1 MSKEIISIGSETRP
15 PVLVVGEY
23 QQWKRQ
29 MINFLDL
36 LDDKLM
42 VSITEGPI
50 RPTVTVAEVARTDV
64 TPYLP
69 AYEVEKPYDMFS
81 HEQRARA
88 AIDKRALTLLTMAL
102 PNDMFARVDS
112 YKDARAM
119 WLGIEQQMQGG
130 DKALEGQKEN
140 AMNAYESFCAREGE
154 TLTETYNRLNIC
166 VNDLRRLGLEKNKYE
181 VNVKF
186 LKRLNKLWQS
196 VTIRIQVS
204 QNLGQLGLHDLYS
217 MMLPHEET
225 LFGKTEK
232 KIDPPNLALMSNR
245 GSSSH
250 ENYTVEEPVVL
261 DDGLTEEEMFQLENS
276 FALMAKFRG
285 NPQRFN
291 KFRQGPQFVGSQS
304 SQGGYQSRES
314 FQRND
319 QGRTNNYQHRDSSGY
334 NNQGSYQDR
343 RQSYNNNQQQ
353 QRDQDYNSNNYHGNR
368 GYQGGSYN
376 QRWNDQSGS
385 NHNNQNQKTNDE
397 GRQYNNTGGTE
408 PPQQNKLPAL
418 EAPPAANQNRNPAR
432 VPTCYNCGDPGHYAS
447 DCKKKLKDSAYFEK
461 KAAMMK
467 KKEQGKVLLADEEDW
482 IMEPQDS
489 DDEGP
494 SAVQGLC
501 LMADFEEPCISGS
514 PNDST
519 DEEAEVHSCSL
530 LSKPD
535 ELSKSETLR
544 LESQLQMERALVARF
559 RIESAVYKSSLED
572 LTENFNR
579 MELESGIRESILETK
594 LHDLQRSHDEI
605 ESSHEELK
613 LKFHI
618 LSEERTKLFVKIEE
632 LEENNLKRGQS
643 EHTLSLLTKQTTQH
657 PFYQAKPGLGHSEKS
672 ILEKAPA
679 HLYNFDSMSASKPE
693 PRSVK
698 GQDNDNYVMQTV
710 TFTEIIDGK
719 AVSFTTSP
727 TNSSTS
733 SPPSSPVANGP
744 IFTPAS
750 NPENT
755 FTSWEGIK
763 ARTPKVAMPPIN
775 YDDLNFSYDTR
786 EIDTSEDVD
795 VIQSLDVS
803 ATQPP
808 APVCIEKEMFHLRS
822 KAVELDACRHKIKN
836 FESILSERDNQ
847 IKSLEH
853 SYHEANAER
862 ISMSTQCENAK
873 FSCSCFKN
881 KFADLQKQL
890 VIQLVN
896 NTIEKDFFYEKELLF
911 GQSFANQCC
920 QINHLEESDSWDSS
934 TNSSPL
940 IPELRTT
947 MPKLVLD
954 PNIVYDVKVFLDAD
968 DPPSGYIPRK
978 PVLPKAPA
986 VKQISSPKPLAS
998 VSVINTEGRTC
1009 AGTDKGK
1016 SVKPHTPTVTQT
1028 QNSKSTD
1035 TSSLVKPIKGLDFHS
1050 SSFDVGENS
1059 KPKQPLKMLKSV
1071 CQSATNFKGGQSI
1084 LVKPSPNS
1092 QLAFHADARTGDGT
1106 ANVKPRR
1113 RRYRKKKNSFNA
1125 FPKWGG
1131 HDHAG
1136 LGYNPPSCNSNVN
1149 SKFVNSNCSA
1159 NSDNLTAFK
1168 NHICSLFDNY
1178 MRVDMP
1184 GNANAYRKSGSPHRE
1199 RKEKMTKQ
1207 SALPPVKSPKPKE
1220 KSEKDTS
1227 PAALSG
1233 SHMWY
1238 FDSEAFRHVTGQCN
1252 ILFDYVIRAEGFVK
1266 LVDKRHLPIIGYGSM
1281 TNGEH
1286 VIKNVRDMNKLVS
1299 KHLVNGLP
1307 ETRLSKD
1314 TLCSACEKGKM
1325 KKSSHPPKM
1334 ETNYHHP
1341 LDMLHMDL
1349 CGPMRVQN
1357 LIIAFIKRIQ
1367 VLLGRQV
1374 KKLRSDNGTEF
1385 RNVKLQS
1392 FLEEVGISHNFSA
1405 VFTPQQNGVVER
1417 KNRTLVEAARSMIA
1431 HSGVPPSLWAEAV
1444 STACYTQNRTLIVKR
1459 TGKTAYEMVNKRK
1472 PNIKFFRVFGCICYL
1487 LNNRDDLGKFDAKS
1501 DESIFIGY
1509 SHNSATY
1516 RVYNK
1521 RTRSIFESRYVDFS
1535 ETEMYSDASSSTA
1548 SPVFPELITVSP
1560 PSTTIPTDSPESD
1573 FVDLAEFDL
1582 TILVG
1587 PIIVPAPSDHS
1598 IPSST
1603 SILFVLPN
1611 IGVTTISPDAFVNES
1626 TSCSTATGE
1635 TSSGNVEP
1643 MSDPNPIVETESSSN
1658 TVNEETVLSPSQLSS
1673 TQPSPETTVEAVRE
1687 QTVST
1692 VLAPIPEVVPP
1703 PSPSRT
1709 YAEVVREPCP
1719 ETVLNTDPD
1728 ASLLSSAI
1736 RDENDSRNNMEY
1748 NPIPHSR
1755 KWTRCHSTTN
1765 IIGSPSAPVTTR
1777 SSKKDENLILF
1788 GGFLSQFE
1796 PTKTQDALSDPDWVR
1811 AMQDELAEFERNR
1824 VWRLVERPRKIRIID
1839 LRWIFRNKKDENDLI
1854 IRNKARLVAKG
1865 YRQQEGIDYDET
1877 FAPVARIEAI
1887 RIFLAYAAHK
1897 NMKVFQMDVKCAFL
1911 NGELQE
1917 VVYVEQPE
1925 GFVDPKYP
1933 EHVYVLDKALYG
1945 LKQAPRAWYET
1956 LTIYLLGSG
1965 YKKGTVD
1972 PTLFRRSS
1980 GNHLIVVQ
1988 IYVDDIIFAST
1999 NPETCIEFEQT
2010 MKSRFQ
2016 MSMMGELTFFLG
2028 LQVRQTPQGIFINQS
2043 KYTHDILKRFD
2054 FTGPKSASTPMSTS
2068 FQLDADLS
2076 GNPVDQKVYRA
2087 IIGSLFYLT
2096 ASRPDIMFATCVCAR
2111 FQCDPRESH
2120 LGAVKR
2126 ILKYLKGTPNF
2137 GLWYPK
2143 DSGFELTAFTD
2154 SDHAG
2159 CKLNRKSTS
2168 GACQFLGD
2176 KLVSWSSRKQNC
2188 VSLSTAEAE
2197 YVAAACCCSQV
2208 LWMKIQLA
2216 DYGYT
2221 MHRIPIYCDSSS
2233 AIQIAANPVQH
2244 SRTKHIDIRYHFIKD
2259 HVEKGNVELF
2269 FVESEHQIADLFTK
2283 AFDEKRHYYL
2293 LSKLGMLDPPTD
2305 F

>member
-1 MSKEIISIGSETRP
+1 
-15 PVLVVGEY
+15 
-23 QQWKRQ
+23 

-112 YKDARAM
+112 CKDARAM

-140 AMNAYESFCAREGE
+140 AMNAYESFCSREGE

-196 VTIRIQVS
+196 VTISIQVS

-232 KIDPPNLALMSNR
+232 KIDPPSLALMSNR

-291 KFRQGPQFVGSQS
+291 RFRQGPQFVGGQSSQGGYKFRGNPQRFNRFRQGPQFVGGQS

-353 QRDQDYNSNNYHGNR
+353 QRDQDYNSNNYHENR

-408 PPQQNKLPAL
+408 PPPQNKLPAL

-461 KAAMMK
+461 KVAVMK

-482 IMEPQDS
+482 IMEPEDS

-535 ELSKSETLR
+535 ELSISETLR

-579 MELESGIRESILETK
+579 MDLESGIRESVLENK
-594 LHDLQRSHDEI
+594 LLDLQRSHDEI
-605 ESSHEELK
+605 ESSREELK

-657 PFYQAKPGLGHSEKS
+657 PFYQAKPGLGHSENN

-727 TNSSTS
+727 VNSSTS

-744 IFTPAS
+744 IFTSAS

-786 EIDTSEDVD
+786 EIDTSEDAD
-795 VIQSLDVS
+795 VIQPLDVS

-808 APVCIEKEMFHLRS
+808 TPVCIEKEMFHLRS

-836 FESILSERDNQ
+836 LESILSEKDNQ

-853 SYHEANAER
+853 SYHEAKAER
-862 ISMSTQCENAK
+862 IKMSNQCESAK
-873 FSCSCFKN
+873 FSCSCFKH

-890 VIQLVN
+890 VIQLVD

-911 GQSFANQCC
+911 GQTFANQSC
-920 QINHLEESDSWDSS
+920 QINQLKRRVSFLEESDSWDSS

-940 IPELRTT
+940 IPDLRTT
-947 MPKLVLD
+947 VPKLVLD

-968 DPPSGYIPRK
+968 DPSSGYIPRK

-998 VSVINTEGRTC
+998 VSVINTEGGTC
-1009 AGTDKGK
+1009 DGTDKGK
-1016 SVKPHTPTVTQT
+1016 SVKPHTHTVTQT

-1035 TSSLVKPIKGLDFHS
+1035 TSSLVKPIMGLDFHS
-1050 SSFDVGENS
+1050 SSYNVGENS
-1059 KPKQPLKMLKSV
+1059 KPKQSLKMLKSV
-1071 CQSATNFKGGQSI
+1071 CQNATNFKGGQFI

-1113 RRYRKKKNSFNA
+1113 RRYWKKKNSFNA

-1131 HDHAG
+1131 HDHTG
-1136 LGYNPPSCNSNVN
+1136 LGY
-1149 SKFVNSNCSA
+1149 
-1159 NSDNLTAFK
+1159 
-1168 NHICSLFDNY
+1168 
-1178 MRVDMP
+1178 
-1184 GNANAYRKSGSPHRE
+1184 
-1199 RKEKMTKQ
+1199 
-1207 SALPPVKSPKPKE
+1207 KP
-1220 KSEKDTS
+1220 T
-1227 PAALSG
+1227 
-1233 SHMWY
+1233 
-1238 FDSEAFRHVTGQCN
+1238 
-1252 ILFDYVIRAEGFVK
+1252 
-1266 LVDKRHLPIIGYGSM
+1266 
-1281 TNGEH
+1281 
-1286 VIKNVRDMNKLVS
+1286 
-1299 KHLVNGLP
+1299 
-1307 ETRLSKD
+1307 
-1314 TLCSACEKGKM
+1314 
-1325 KKSSHPPKM
+1325 
-1334 ETNYHHP
+1334 
-1341 LDMLHMDL
+1341 
-1349 CGPMRVQN
+1349 
-1357 LIIAFIKRIQ
+1357 
-1367 VLLGRQV
+1367 
-1374 KKLRSDNGTEF
+1374 
-1385 RNVKLQS
+1385 
-1392 FLEEVGISHNFSA
+1392 
-1405 VFTPQQNGVVER
+1405 
-1417 KNRTLVEAARSMIA
+1417 
-1431 HSGVPPSLWAEAV
+1431 
-1444 STACYTQNRTLIVKR
+1444 
-1459 TGKTAYEMVNKRK
+1459 
-1472 PNIKFFRVFGCICYL
+1472 
-1487 LNNRDDLGKFDAKS
+1487 
-1501 DESIFIGY
+1501 
-1509 SHNSATY
+1509 
-1516 RVYNK
+1516 
-1521 RTRSIFESRYVDFS
+1521 
-1535 ETEMYSDASSSTA
+1535 
-1548 SPVFPELITVSP
+1548 
-1560 PSTTIPTDSPESD
+1560 
-1573 FVDLAEFDL
+1573 
-1582 TILVG
+1582 
-1587 PIIVPAPSDHS
+1587 
-1598 IPSST
+1598 
-1603 SILFVLPN
+1603 
-1611 IGVTTISPDAFVNES
+1611 
-1626 TSCSTATGE
+1626 
-1635 TSSGNVEP
+1635 
-1643 MSDPNPIVETESSSN
+1643 
-1658 TVNEETVLSPSQLSS
+1658 
-1673 TQPSPETTVEAVRE
+1673 
-1687 QTVST
+1687 
-1692 VLAPIPEVVPP
+1692 
-1703 PSPSRT
+1703 
-1709 YAEVVREPCP
+1709 
-1719 ETVLNTDPD
+1719 
-1728 ASLLSSAI
+1728 
-1736 RDENDSRNNMEY
+1736 
-1748 NPIPHSR
+1748 
-1755 KWTRCHSTTN
+1755 
-1765 IIGSPSAPVTTR
+1765 
-1777 SSKKDENLILF
+1777 
-1788 GGFLSQFE
+1788 
-1796 PTKTQDALSDPDWVR
+1796 
-1811 AMQDELAEFERNR
+1811 
-1824 VWRLVERPRKIRIID
+1824 
-1839 LRWIFRNKKDENDLI
+1839 
-1854 IRNKARLVAKG
+1854 
-1865 YRQQEGIDYDET
+1865 
-1877 FAPVARIEAI
+1877 
-1887 RIFLAYAAHK
+1887 
-1897 NMKVFQMDVKCAFL
+1897 
-1911 NGELQE
+1911 
-1917 VVYVEQPE
+1917 
-1925 GFVDPKYP
+1925 
-1933 EHVYVLDKALYG
+1933 
-1945 LKQAPRAWYET
+1945 
-1956 LTIYLLGSG
+1956 
-1965 YKKGTVD
+1965 
-1972 PTLFRRSS
+1972 
-1980 GNHLIVVQ
+1980 
-1988 IYVDDIIFAST
+1988 
-1999 NPETCIEFEQT
+1999 
-2010 MKSRFQ
+2010 
-2016 MSMMGELTFFLG
+2016 
-2028 LQVRQTPQGIFINQS
+2028 
-2043 KYTHDILKRFD
+2043 
-2054 FTGPKSASTPMSTS
+2054 
-2068 FQLDADLS
+2068 
-2076 GNPVDQKVYRA
+2076 
-2087 IIGSLFYLT
+2087 
-2096 ASRPDIMFATCVCAR
+2096 
-2111 FQCDPRESH
+2111 
-2120 LGAVKR
+2120 
-2126 ILKYLKGTPNF
+2126 
-2137 GLWYPK
+2137 
-2143 DSGFELTAFTD
+2143 
-2154 SDHAG
+2154 
-2159 CKLNRKSTS
+2159 
-2168 GACQFLGD
+2168 
-2176 KLVSWSSRKQNC
+2176 
-2188 VSLSTAEAE
+2188 
-2197 YVAAACCCSQV
+2197 
-2208 LWMKIQLA
+2208 
-2216 DYGYT
+2216 
-2221 MHRIPIYCDSSS
+2221 
-2233 AIQIAANPVQH
+2233 
-2244 SRTKHIDIRYHFIKD
+2244 
-2259 HVEKGNVELF
+2259 
-2269 FVESEHQIADLFTK
+2269 
-2283 AFDEKRHYYL
+2283 
-2293 LSKLGMLDPPTD
+2293 
-2305 F
+2305 

>member
-23 QQWKRQ
+23 QQWKRR

-50 RPTVTVAEVARTDV
+50 RPTVTVAEVARTEV

-112 YKDARAM
+112 CKDARAM

-154 TLTETYNRLNIC
+154 TLTETYNHLNIC

-196 VTIRIQVS
+196 VTISIQVS

-232 KIDPPNLALMSNR
+232 KIDPPTLALLSNR

-291 KFRQGPQFVGSQS
+291 RFRQGPQFV
-304 SQGGYQSRES
+304 E
-314 FQRND
+314 
-319 QGRTNNYQHRDSSGY
+319 RDRSGY
-334 NNQGSYQDR
+334 NNQGSYQDQ
-343 RQSYNNNQQQ
+343 RQSYNNNNQQQ
-353 QRDQDYNSNNYHGNR
+353 QRDQEYNSNNYHGNR
-368 GYQGGSYN
+368 GYQGGGYN

-385 NHNNQNQKTNDE
+385 NYNNQNQKTNDD
-397 GRQYNNTGGTE
+397 GRQHNNTGGTE

-418 EAPPAANQNRNPAR
+418 EAPPAANQNRNHAR

-447 DCKKKLKDSAYFEK
+447 ECKKKLKDSAYFEK
-461 KAAMMK
+461 KAAVMK
-467 KKEQGKVLLADEEDW
+467 KKEQGKVLLVDEEDW
-482 IMEPQDS
+482 IMEPEDS

-494 SAVQGLC
+494 SAVQGHC

-514 PNDST
+514 PNDSA
-519 DEEAEVHSCSL
+519 DEESEVHSCSL
-530 LSKPD
+530 LSRPD
-535 ELSKSETLR
+535 ELSMSETLR

-572 LTENFNR
+572 LAENFNR
-579 MELESGIRESILETK
+579 MELESGIRESILENK
-594 LHDLQRSHDEI
+594 LLYLQRSHDEI
-605 ESSHEELK
+605 ESSREELK
-613 LKFHI
+613 LKFHL
-618 LSEERTKLFVKIEE
+618 LSLERTKLFVKIEE

-657 PFYQAKPGLGHSEKS
+657 PFYQAKHGLGHSEKS

-727 TNSSTS
+727 ANSSTS
-733 SPPSSPVANGP
+733 SPPSSPVAKGP

-775 YDDLNFSYDTR
+775 YEDLNFSYDTR
-786 EIDTSEDVD
+786 EIDTSEDAD
-795 VIQSLDVS
+795 VIQPLDVS

-808 APVCIEKEMFHLRS
+808 APVCVEKELFHLRS
-822 KAVELDACRHKIKN
+822 KAVELDACRHKLKN
-836 FESILSERDNQ
+836 FESILSEKDSH

-862 ISMSTQCENAK
+862 INMSIQCEIAE
-873 FSCSCFKN
+873 FSCSSFKN
-881 KFADLQKQL
+881 KFADLQTQL
-890 VIQLVN
+890 VVQFIN
-896 NTIEKDFFYEKELLF
+896 NTMEKDFLYEKELMF
-911 GQSFANQCC
+911 GQTFTNQCC
-920 QINHLEESDSWDSS
+920 QINLLKRRVSFLEESDSWDSCTCNSPITPDFRS
-934 TNSSPL
+934 TK
-940 IPELRTT
+940 
-947 MPKLVLD
+947 PKLVLD
-954 PNIVYDVKVFLDAD
+954 PNVVYDVKVFLDAD

-978 PVLPKAPA
+978 PILPKAPA
-986 VKQISSPKPLAS
+986 IKQISSPEPLAS
-998 VSVINTEGRTC
+998 VSVINTEGAKC
-1009 AGTDKGK
+1009 VGTDKGK

-1028 QNSKSTD
+1028 QNSKSAD
-1035 TSSLVKPIKGLDFHS
+1035 TSSSVKPIKGLDFHS

-1071 CQSATNFKGGQSI
+1071 CQTTANFKGGQSI

-1092 QLAFHADARTGDGT
+1092 QLAFYADARTGDGT

-1131 HDHAG
+1131 HDHTG
-1136 LGYNPPSCNSNVN
+1136 LGYNPPSCNSNMK
-1149 SKFVNSNCSA
+1149 SKSVHINRSA

-1184 GNANAYRKSGSPHRE
+1184 GNANAYSKSGSPHRE
-1199 RKEKMTKQ
+1199 RKEKTTKQ

-1227 PAALSG
+1227 PG

-1238 FDSEAFRHVTGQCN
+1238 FDSGAFRHVTGQRN
-1252 ILFDYVIRAEGFVK
+1252 ILFDYVVRAEGFVK
-1266 LVDKRHLPIIGYGSM
+1266 LVDKRRLPIIGYGSM

-1286 VIKNVRDMNKLVS
+1286 VIKNVRYVEGLPFNLLSSSQFCDGGYLVKTFILGSNIEYEDGNVILRARRNGHLYTTMFYAVPQQLETVVFLAKATKEESWLWHQRLSHQNFRDMNKLVS
-1299 KHLVNGLP
+1299 KHLVNGLL

-1325 KKSSHPPKM
+1325 KKSSHPPRM
-1334 ETNYHHP
+1334 ETNCHHP

-1349 CGPMRVQN
+1349 CGPMRVESLARKKYMLVLVDEYSRYTWLEFLRAKSDAAD

-1385 RNVKLQS
+1385 RNAKLQS

-1405 VFTPQQNGVVER
+1405 VRTPQQNGVVER

-1431 HSGVPPSLWAEAV
+1431 HSGVPLSLWAEAV

-1472 PNIKFFRVFGCICYL
+1472 PNIRFFRVFGCVCYL

-1535 ETEMYSDASSSTA
+1535 ETEMYFSA
-1548 SPVFPELITVSP
+1548 SPSSDCSVFPELHTVSP
-1560 PSTTIPTDSPESD
+1560 PSTTVPTDSLGFD

-1582 TILVG
+1582 TTLVG
-1587 PIIVPAPSDHS
+1587 PIIVPAPADHS

-1603 SILFVLPN
+1603 
-1611 IGVTTISPDAFVNES
+1611 TISADAFVNES
-1626 TSCSTATGE
+1626 TSCSTAKGE
-1635 TSSGNVEP
+1635 TSSDSVEP
-1643 MSDPNPIVETESSSN
+1643 VSVLNPITETESSSN
-1658 TVNEETVLSPSQLSS
+1658 TLIEETVLSPSQLSS
-1673 TQPSPETTVEAVRE
+1673 TQPSPETAVEAVRE

-1709 YAEVVREPCP
+1709 YAEVVREPRP

-1748 NPIPHSR
+1748 DPIPHSR
-1755 KWTRCHSTTN
+1755 KWTRSHSTTN

-1777 SSKKDENLILF
+1777 SSKNDENLILF
-1788 GGFLSQFE
+1788 GGFLSKFE
-1796 PTKTQDALSDPDWVR
+1796 PTNTQDALSDPDWVR

-1877 FAPVARIEAI
+1877 FAQVARIEAI

-1897 NMKVFQMDVKCAFL
+1897 NMKVFQSLKLMHLSLSNFKTTYQFSL
-1911 NGELQE
+1911 TIKNTKNT
-1917 VVYVEQPE
+1917 PI
-1925 GFVDPKYP
+1925 DPSTSR
-1933 EHVYVLDKALYG
+1933 L
-1945 LKQAPRAWYET
+1945 PRAFV
-1956 LTIYLLGSG
+1956 IDPFD
-1965 YKKGTVD
+1965 D
-1972 PTLFRRSS
+1972 PTTSLRSC
-1980 GNHLIVVQ
+1980 
-1988 IYVDDIIFAST
+1988 Y
-1999 NPETCIEFEQT
+1999 
-2010 MKSRFQ
+2010 
-2016 MSMMGELTFFLG
+2016 
-2028 LQVRQTPQGIFINQS
+2028 
-2043 KYTHDILKRFD
+2043 
-2054 FTGPKSASTPMSTS
+2054 
-2068 FQLDADLS
+2068 
-2076 GNPVDQKVYRA
+2076 
-2087 IIGSLFYLT
+2087 
-2096 ASRPDIMFATCVCAR
+2096 
-2111 FQCDPRESH
+2111 
-2120 LGAVKR
+2120 GAA
-2126 ILKYLKGTPNF
+2126 L
-2137 GLWYPK
+2137 
-2143 DSGFELTAFTD
+2143 E
-2154 SDHAG
+2154 HA
-2159 CKLNRKSTS
+2159 KSTVVLMIID
-2168 GACQFLGD
+2168 QI
-2176 KLVSWSSRKQNC
+2176 
-2188 VSLSTAEAE
+2188 
-2197 YVAAACCCSQV
+2197 SQV
-2208 LWMKIQLA
+2208 KGQ
-2216 DYGYT
+2216 
-2221 MHRIPIYCDSSS
+2221 PI
-2233 AIQIAANPVQH
+2233 
-2244 SRTKHIDIRYHFIKD
+2244 IKSM
-2259 HVEKGNVELF
+2259 LM
-2269 FVESEHQIADLFTK
+2269 TK
-2283 AFDEKRHYYL
+2283 A
-2293 LSKLGMLDPPTD
+2293 P
-2305 F
+2305 